1 MIEKSALLALAL
13 SLLLSGGASWASPED
28 AAARDLLAAAR
39 ADRPGAS
46 AALPRRPEAAIRL
59 LAGSERLPVDDLTPL
74 LLEALQERSSL
85 DGASREAL
93 AVLLERP
100 NLPGGRTLSS
110 GSLAVHFAPR
120 GSSDAPSYGHVD
132 ADGVPRLARVALD
145 GMLAAWGELQAL
157 GFLPPVDDGDGV
169 FDLYLVS
176 LRGQVAGYTAPL
188 PGATEREGPGWPAFA
203 VLDASASL
211 DEQRLREISARLL
224 ARASGFAYRPFAPAW
239 WSEPAALWLEER
251 VTDGPSRYEAHVA
264 FRRRQPERGVSS
276 SRLVQAR
283 GNLDLLRTLDPAGD
297 GRRVRS
303 VWESAAAHP
312 ELGMVEALD
321 LALRGDRP
329 AGQGLERLLSD
340 LEARS
345 LAETER
351 GDGPPLALAARHE
364 TYPVVAIE
372 TVPAVEPLGSA
383 LVLFEAEG
391 ESGGLRLRIETDEV
405 HRFSGELL
413 LRSRRGTGFLRAPL
427 SFDEAGNAEIGLPWS
442 DFDRAVL
449 ALHHVDESGP
459 AVSFTYTATP
469 ESTYPFT
476 LSSLEVRG
484 QVPGRRVIEW
494 QTRDERDL
502 FGWLVLRASSPDG
515 PWQSVTPLPL
525 PALGL
530 GEESTAY
537 RVQDDEPLEGGGEI
551 HYRVVGVTVNG
562 LTRSVEAALV
572 EP

>member
-1 MIEKSALLALAL
+1 
-13 SLLLSGGASWASPED
+13 
-28 AAARDLLAAAR
+28 
-39 ADRPGAS
+39 
-46 AALPRRPEAAIRL
+46 
-59 LAGSERLPVDDLTPL
+59 VDDLTPVL
-74 LLEALQERSSL
+74 IQALQERDSL

-100 NLPGGRTLSS
+100 SLPGARTLTR
-110 GSLAVHFAPR
+110 GPLAVHYAPR
-120 GSSDAPSYGHVD
+120 GSSDAPSYREVD
-132 ADGVPRLARVALD
+132 GDGVPRLARVALE
-145 GMLAAWGELQAL
+145 GMATAWAELEAL
-157 GFLPPVDDGDGV
+157 GLLPPADDGNGV
-169 FDLYLVS
+169 FDLYLVT

-188 PGATEREGPGWPAFA
+188 AGAAGGEGPGWPAFA
-203 VLDASASL
+203 VLDVSASA
-211 DEQRLREISARLL
+211 DEERLREIAARLL
-224 ARASGFAYRPFAPAW
+224 ARASGFAYRPLAPAW

-251 VTDGPSRYEAHVA
+251 VAGHPSRYEAHVA
-264 FRRRQPERGVSS
+264 FRRQQPERGLSS

-283 GNLDLLRTLDPAGD
+283 GNLDLLRTLDLAGD
-297 GRRVRS
+297 GRKVRA

-312 ELGMVEALD
+312 ELSMVEALD

-329 AGQGLERLLSD
+329 EGRGLERLLSD
-340 LEARS
+340 LEARA
-345 LAETER
+345 LAETEL
-351 GDGPPLALAARHE
+351 GDGPPLAIAARHE

-372 TVPAVEPLGSA
+372 TAPALEPLGSA

-391 ESGGLRLRIETDEV
+391 ESGGLRLRVETEEA

-459 AVSFTYTATP
+459 ALSFTYTATP
-469 ESTYPFT
+469 ESSYPFT
-476 LSSLEVRG
+476 LSSLEVRDAG
-484 QVPGRRVIEW
+484 PGRRVIEW
-494 QTRDERDL
+494 ETRDERDL

-537 RVQDDEPLEGGGEI
+537 QVQDDEPLDGEGEI
-551 HYRVVGVTVNG
+551 HYRVVGVTVDG

>member
-1 MIEKSALLALAL
+1 VIDKAALLALAL
-13 SLLLSGGASWASPED
+13 ALLAGGGASWAAPED

-74 LLEALQERSSL
+74 LVQALRQRDSL

-93 AVLLERP
+93 SVLLERP
-100 NLPGGRTLSS
+100 SLPGARTLSH
-110 GSLAVHFAPR
+110 GPLAVHFAPP
-120 GSSDAPSYGHVD
+120 GSSDAPSYRHVD
-132 ADGVPRLARVALD
+132 ADGVPRLARVALE
-145 GMLAAWGELQAL
+145 GMAAAWAELETL
-157 GFLPPVDDGDGV
+157 GLLPPRDDGNGV

-176 LRGQVAGYTAPL
+176 LRGQVAGYTAPIAA
-188 PGATEREGPGWPAFA
+188 ATGEGPGWPAFA
-203 VLDASASL
+203 VLDVSASL
-211 DEQRLREISARLL
+211 DEERLREIAARLV

-251 VTDGPSRYEAHVA
+251 VSGSPSRYEAHVA
-264 FRRRQPERGVSS
+264 FRRQRPERGLSS

-283 GNLDLLRTLDPAGD
+283 GNLDLLRTLDLAGD

-312 ELGMVEALD
+312 ELSMVEALD

-329 AGQGLERLLSD
+329 EGRGVERLLSD
-340 LEARS
+340 LEARA
-345 LAETER
+345 LAQTER
-351 GDGPPLALAARHE
+351 GDGPPLAIAARHE

-372 TVPAVEPLGSA
+372 TAPALEPLGSA
-383 LVLFEAEG
+383 LILFEAEG
-391 ESGGLRLRIETDEV
+391 ESGGLRLRIETDET

-413 LRSRRGTGFLRAPL
+413 LRSRRGAGFLRAPL
-427 SFDEAGNAEIGLPWS
+427 AFDGAGNAEIGVPWS

-459 AVSFTYTATP
+459 ALSFTYTATP
-469 ESTYPFT
+469 ESSYPFT

-484 QVPGRRVIEW
+484 AGSGRRAIEW
-494 QTRDERDL
+494 ETRDERDL
-502 FGWLVLRASSPDG
+502 FGWLVLRASSPEG

-537 RVQDDEPLEGGGEI
+537 RVQDDEPLDGGGEI
-551 HYRVVGVTVNG
+551 HYRVVGVTVDG